1 MMHLPRTTLA
11 LASIL
16 FAATCAPAQ
25 RKPAKD
31 PSACSLLT
39 PDEIKAVIS
48 APVQPGTPS
57 AGAGSGDCTWKS
69 PKGEDRVYISLRS
82 SDDWHNLHD
91 TMRGTGRL
99 TPLTGIAEDAF
110 FVASTGSSAVLY
122 LLKRRHEILLTV
134 DGPGY
139 SRAQNEGAE
148 KALAPNIL
156 NRLQ

>member
-1 MMHLPRTTLA
+1 MPHLPGTTLA
-11 LASIL
+11 LACIL

-25 RKPAKD
+25 RKPAKV
-31 PSACSLLT
+31 PSPCSLLT
-39 PDEIKAVIS
+39 PDEIKTVIS
-48 APVQPGTPS
+48 APVNPGI
-57 AGAGSGDCTWKS
+57 AGSGDCTWKS
-69 PKGEDRVYISLRS
+69 PKGEDRVYVSLRS